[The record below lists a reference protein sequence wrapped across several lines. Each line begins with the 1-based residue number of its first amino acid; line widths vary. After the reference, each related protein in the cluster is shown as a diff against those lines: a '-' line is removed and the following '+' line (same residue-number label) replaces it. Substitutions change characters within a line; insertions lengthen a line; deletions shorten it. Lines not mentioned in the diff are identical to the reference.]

1 MTGQLSCGTSTTTG
15 GRLAGGRPKFML
27 NSAAI
32 LESKLK
38 LVDGVH
44 DTVGM
49 LIASTNDDT
58 IEGIGE
64 TPAPSCGKI
73 SLD

>member
-1 MTGQLSCGTSTTTG
+1 
-15 GRLAGGRPKFML
+15 ML

-73 SLD
+73 SLDWNIKMTIKFKTIES